1 MHTLYIKNTL
11 QKFGCLSLMKFS
23 SKMLQNLACFNS
35 FSFRHTYFYYFLTFW
50 SISMAHLIKHKP
62 LYFRRVKSPRCHE
75 IFSHPRKDVDLL
87 LESLEIWNSNSVK
100 IQLTG
105 KIALIKAYT
114 LFRNARIKHF
124 QYFGIQKPHFILV
137 LQTKVIKDYRLLCF
151 FLFLYWMNLWLH
163 ICTHY
168 TSSCTKKADLPKNKI
183 KLKFRQSNFLNS
195 IFV

>member
-23 SKMLQNLACFNS
+23 SKMLQNLACFNI
-35 FSFRHTYFYYFLTFW
+35 FSFRPTYFYYFLTFW

-105 KIALIKAYT
+105 KIALVKAYT
-114 LFRNARIKHF
+114 LFRNALEKCFYQTFPKFWNTKTLVIF
-124 QYFGIQKPHFILV
+124 FSFYFSTTDYFVFYSSPIEWIPLGKFVIIHIL
-137 LQTKVIKDYRLLCF
+137 
-151 FLFLYWMNLWLH
+151 LH
-163 ICTHY
+163 WK
-168 TSSCTKKADLPKNKI
+168 SWFTKKN
-183 KLKFRQSNFLNS
+183 
-195 IFV
+195 